1 MKFLKILNLSKNN
14 FGFLKEKTYLD
25 KDKKL
30 KTIVISAVDIF
41 VEILKSNNF
50 YILERSKLML
60 NKA

>member
-25 KDKKL
+25 KDRKF

-41 VEILKSNNF
+41 VEIL
-50 YILERSKLML
+50 
-60 NKA
+60 